1 MAEHLRIG
9 DLAKA
14 TETKVATIRYYE
26 QIGLLPPPER
36 TTGNY
41 RAYAVGHL
49 KRLSFICRSRDLGF
63 SIEQVRALLRLSDEE
78 QRPCNSVDELAREH
92 LAEVDAKIADLRRLR
107 TELASIISR
116 CSCGTIAECRI
127 IDALGPRQRQATNN
141 QGANGTSAQS
151 ASTSRRREPSAE
163 QDSRVLRKRVQRHQS

>member
-1 MAEHLRIG
+1 MIG
-9 DLAKA
+9 ELAKA
-14 TETKVATIRYYE
+14 TDTKVETIRYYE
-26 QIGLLPPPER
+26 QIGLLPPAER

-49 KRLSFICRSRDLGF
+49 KRLSFIRRSRDLGF
-63 SIEQVRALLRLSDEE
+63 SIEQVRALLSLADQE

-127 IDALGPRQRQATNN
+127 IDALGPRPKKGDNQSRWKGSSPQSPSPAKQRELNTKQES
-141 QGANGTSAQS
+141 QK
-151 ASTSRRREPSAE
+151 
-163 QDSRVLRKRVQRHQS
+163 LRKRGQRPQI